1 MHGDF
6 WTKELLGYYM
16 DTKPSKIIIE
26 GIRDLVNGLYKM
38 DMSTSHDSLYLL
50 EGTSTLSFWHQR
62 MGHLHFQGLHTL
74 PIDGM
79 PNGMPMIPSTTQIL
93 THPQAP

>member
-1 MHGDF
+1 LHGDF

-16 DTKPSKIIIE
+16 DTKPSKILIE
-26 GIRDLVNGLYKM
+26 GIRNHVNGLYKM

-50 EGTSTLSFWHQR
+50 EGTSTLNLWHQT
-62 MGHLHFQGLHTL
+62 MGHLHFQGFHTL